1 MSTFFITGS
10 TGVVGSA
17 LVAALLDRP
26 DARLR
31 LLIRAPSDEV
41 LRERLAALLAFTGH
55 GGTDAAR
62 RVEAL
67 RGDTTAPR
75 LGLGEQ
81 DYARIAGECT
91 HVIHVAGL
99 VRMNLSIAD
108 ARASAVTAAR
118 NMLDLVDRCADKE
131 SFAKAELVSTV
142 GVGGRWPG
150 ELPERFLVEPRSYH
164 NTYEQAKAEAEELMA
179 GAAEHGAPITVHR
192 PSMVIGDSRSGR
204 VWSFQV
210 FYHLAEF
217 LSGRRTRGVQPP
229 IDDATVDLIPAD
241 YVARAILWSA
251 ATPAT
256 RGRVL
261 HLCSG
266 PDGAVRLPMLRE
278 RVREKFRHAGVAL
291 PRIVT
296 VSPGMLKGLA
306 RVAGPL
312 LPPSSRR
319 ALATLPIFL
328 DYLSERQAFGNRQTR
343 ALLAA
348 AGIDLPR
355 HDTFLEPVLDYYF
368 AQKYRAPGAAG

>member
-1 MSTFFITGS
+1 VSTYFITGS

-17 LVAALLDRP
+17 LVSALLDRP

-31 LLIRAPSDEV
+31 LLIRAPSDEA

-55 GGTDAAR
+55 GGAGAEK

-75 LGLGEQ
+75 LGLGDEA
-81 DYARIAGECT
+81 YERVARECA
-91 HVIHVAGL
+91 HLIHVAGL
-99 VRMNLSIAD
+99 VRMNLPIEE

-118 NMLDLVDRCADKE
+118 NVLELVERCAGNA

-164 NTYEQAKAEAEELMA
+164 NTYEQAKAEAEALMA
-179 GAAEHGAPITVHR
+179 EASERGAPITVHR
-192 PSMVIGDSRSGR
+192 PSMVVGDSRSGR
-204 VWSFQV
+204 VRSFQV

-241 YVARAILWSA
+241 FVARAILWCA
-251 ATPAT
+251 AAPET

-266 PDGAVRLPMLRE
+266 PDGAVRLPALRE
-278 RVREKFRHAGVAL
+278 RVREKLRQAGIPL

-296 VSPGMLKGLA
+296 VSPGVLKGLA
-306 RVAGPL
+306 RVAAPL
-312 LPPSSRR
+312 LPTPNRR
-319 ALATLPIFL
+319 ALATLPVFL
-328 DYLSERQAFGNRQTR
+328 DYLSERQAFGNERTR
-343 ALLAA
+343 MLLGG

-355 HDTFLEPVLDYYF
+355 HETFLEPVLDYYF
-368 AQKYRAPGAAG
+368 TQKYRSPDGAR